1 MRDITILFSN
11 DTYTVIRGLNYMYKQ
26 ATSMVVIE
34 TEDTNVI
41 IPRENVKLVGFSED
55 IDTTGFKALTYH
67 Y

>member
-11 DTYTVIRGLNYMYKQ
+11 NTYTVIQGINYTYKE
-26 ATSMVVIE
+26 ATSLFVIE
-34 TEDTNVI
+34 TMETNVA